1 MNIGPM
7 QLIQLL
13 RGGDPQQV
21 LVNLLQ
27 QEAGNNPVMSN
38 ALNLVQHKDVKG
50 IEILAR
56 NIAKEKGIDPDQAVA
71 SIRKQL
77 GFRN

>member
-1 MNIGPM
+1 MNVGPM

-13 RGGDPQQV
+13 QGGNPQQV
-21 LVNLLQ
+21 LINLLQ
-27 QEAGNNPVMSN
+27 QEAGSNPVMNN
-38 ALNLVQHKDVKG
+38 ALNLVQHKDAKG

-56 NIAKEKGIDPDQAVA
+56 NIAEEKGIDPDQAVA
-71 SIRKQL
+71 NIRKQL

>member
-13 RGGDPQQV
+13 RGGNPQQV
-21 LVNLLQ
+21 LVDLLQ
-27 QEAGNNPVMSN
+27 REAGNNPVMNN
-38 ALNLVQHKDVKG
+38 ALSLVQHKDAKG

-71 SIRKQL
+71 NIRKQL
-77 GFRN
+77 GFRS

>member
-1 MNIGPM
+1 MNVGPM

-13 RGGDPQQV
+13 QGGNPQQV
-21 LVNLLQ
+21 LINLLQ
-27 QEAGNNPVMSN
+27 QEAGSNPVMNN
-38 ALNLVQHKDVKG
+38 ALNLVQHKDAKG

-71 SIRKQL
+71 NIRKQL